1 MIRRMALIAFVSMLP
16 AFAQAQTGSDESAPQ
31 EGREFTTMAAPLP
44 MAPVDGKIEVV
55 EVFSYACIHC
65 ANFQPYVDNWKKTLP
80 ADVNFIYMPMSQGGS
95 WEAFGRAFYA
105 AQSMGLLEKTHDA
118 LFKAVHIEK
127 RKFASLSDIAA
138 FYGDYGVDPK
148 VFESTMQSF
157 AVNAKI
163 NRARQLAPRW
173 MIQGTPTLVV
183 AGKYRVMASP
193 ETGLPGMLKTADY
206 LIERER
212 AAAKASAAK

>member
-1 MIRRMALIAFVSMLP
+1 MTRYLATMLLAIAP
-16 AFAQAQTGSDESAPQ
+16 FATLLAADAAKEPQ
-31 EGREFTTMAAPLP
+31 EGREYTRLSAPQQ
-44 MAPVDGKIEVV
+44 MAPTPGKIEVV

-65 ANFQPYVDNWKKTLP
+65 AHFQPYVDNWKKSLP
-80 ADVNFIYMPMSQGGS
+80 DDVNFIYMPMSSGGA

-105 AQSMGLLEKTHDA
+105 AESMGVLEKTHDS
-118 LFKAVHIEK
+118 LFKAIHIDK
-127 RKFASLSDIAA
+127 RPFKSLSDIAG
-138 FYGDYGVDPK
+138 FYADFGIDPK

-163 NRARQLAPRW
+163 ARARQLAPRW

-193 ETGLPGMLKTADY
+193 ETGFPGMLDTADW
-206 LIERER
+206 LIAREREAAKD
-212 AAAKASAAK
+212 AAAGN